1 MSKTLHY
8 GRRTPQPA
16 FLINKGKDFH
26 DDMGM
31 LKEGYNTTGGEGM
44 VAVGTTTTTGTVGAG
59 KDGMTAYS
67 EQKIVFGPKDI
78 PQKEAPAFTPEAP
91 VAEEQKPVTPYRL
104 SQRAAEANAGV
115 AAYEQVLLNQQ
126 GTSAINNNPA
136 PEQAFK
142 NAYQANLTNELK
154 AKAPGALA
162 DKVNGIQQSDVQ
174 AAVNGDFGLNLA
186 KSGMQPGQAGK
197 RGLEFT

>member
-1 MSKTLHY
+1 
-8 GRRTPQPA
+8 
-16 FLINKGKDFH
+16 
-26 DDMGM
+26 MGM

-59 KDGMTAYS
+59 KDGMTGYS
-67 EQKIVFGPKDI
+67 EQKTVFGPKDV
-78 PQKEAPAFTPEAP
+78 PQKEAPAFNPEAP
-91 VAEEQKPVTPYRL
+91 VAEEPKSVTPYRL

-115 AAYEQVLLNQQ
+115 RAYEQVLLNQQ

-162 DKVNGIQQSDVQ
+162 DKVNGIQQSDAQ
-174 AAVNGDFGLNLA
+174 SAVNGDFGLNFA
-186 KSGMQPGQAGK
+186 QSGMQPGQAGR